1 MGARRRRFAQRRK
14 AVGFSQERF
23 AELLRKDRS
32 TVARWEAGDNEPLP
46 WLRPDLARLLQVS
59 LDQLD
64 ELLAETEE
72 HGPETVEQFRSAR
85 DRPSGVDLAAVTY
98 LRERVQDLDRRYD
111 KTASTS
117 LLAAA
122 GQCLGQVS
130 VLRGQAATSRVRRE
144 LYAVEAE
151 AATLMGQLVWDAS
164 QRRDHATARVYF
176 NQAIEAARQ
185 LHDPDAEGFAL
196 LRMSFVALYGQKN
209 PVAGL
214 GLLLRTAE
222 ITHRTSHAL
231 AGLAVLHAAEAYA
244 MLGQRRDC
252 EQALSTAEGHFERIS
267 ITDAALDLFSHTQ
280 YGRLAGSCYL
290 FLGEAERAQPIL
302 ESTADELRDRSK
314 SQAIVLGNLA
324 LACIRQR
331 KLDEAA
337 AALHDAIDI
346 VETTRGGG
354 GLNMVFGAGRELG
367 PWRDVAEVQDVYDR
381 LLGLM
386 AAA

>member
-23 AELLRKDRS
+23 AERLRIDRS
-32 TVARWEAGDNEPLP
+32 TVARWEVGDNEPLP
-46 WLRPDLARLLQVS
+46 WLRPELARLLQVS

-64 ELLAETEE
+64 ELIGETEE
-72 HGPETVEQFRSAR
+72 DDSPPAAPVRSPLDSPTGFDPVAVAR
-85 DRPSGVDLAAVTY
+85 
-98 LRERVQDLDRRYD
+98 LREQVQELDQLYD

-122 GQCLGQVS
+122 GQCLGQVT
-130 VLRGQAATSRVRRE
+130 VLRAHAPTSRFLRE
-144 LYAVEAE
+144 LYAIEAE

-176 NQAIEAARQ
+176 DQAIEAARQ
-185 LHDPDAEGFAL
+185 LHDPDAEGLAL
-196 LRMSFVALYGQKN
+196 LRTSFVALYGEKN
-209 PVAGL
+209 PLAGL
-214 GLLLRTAE
+214 DLALRTAE
-222 ITHRTSHAL
+222 ATHRTSHAL

-252 EQALSTAEGHFERIS
+252 EHALRSAERHFDRIS
-267 ITDAALDLFSHTQ
+267 MTDAAMDLFSHTQ
-280 YGRLAGSCYL
+280 HGRLAGSCYL
-290 FLGEAERAQPIL
+290 FLGEPERAQPLL

-337 AALHDAIDI
+337 GALHDAIDI

-354 GLNMVFGAGRELG
+354 GMNVIFGAGRELH
-367 PWRDVAEVQDVYDR
+367 PWRNIAEVQDVYDR